1 MHYKD
6 AKKEEVFGP
15 SMFISFC
22 LLCLFAPF
30 YALVGEK
37 ISGKAVLHMST
48 KFEVKYEN

>member
-1 MHYKD
+1 MHF
-6 AKKEEVFGP
+6 KKAHQEEVTGP
-15 SMFISFC
+15 STFISFC

-30 YALVGEK
+30 YTFVGEK